1 MKTTGI
7 PGHVCVTESQSFRF
21 ALEKENGKWKKEK
34 ERLEAGAQNKWKI
47 SEEVGARKD
56 AFFPQIPLNLLPPPP
71 PPLMHCAIWKLRAG
85 NSRKKIQKIKLRF
98 EPPTTARFHFWV
110 LGLFVIWIASGVG
123 CSAAP
128 KHHQPVNQSS
138 VKKIQDSKIKDSV
151 YLPFYLKYELFIYKN
166 YTSRWSVYAQW
177 FFFCWNINCYV
188 CFHPRVALTR
198 D

>member
-1 MKTTGI
+1 MLWI
-7 PGHVCVTESQSFRF
+7 LPGYACVTESQSFRF

-34 ERLEAGAQNKWKI
+34 ERLEAGANKWKI
-47 SEEVGARKD
+47 GEEVGARKD
-56 AFFPQIPLNLLPPPP
+56 AFFPQIPLNLLPHPRPRWCIVP
-71 PPLMHCAIWKLRAG
+71 YG
-85 NSRKKIQKIKLRF
+85 NWELGIPGKKIQKIKLRF

>member
-1 MKTTGI
+1 MEKKKKNVWKSARRTSGRLARRLGRERTHFFPRSLSI
-7 PGHVCVTESQSFRF
+7 SSPTPAPADALCHMETESW
-21 ALEKENGKWKKEK
+21 E
-34 ERLEAGAQNKWKI
+34 
-47 SEEVGARKD
+47 
-56 AFFPQIPLNLLPPPP
+56 FPE
-71 PPLMHCAIWKLRAG
+71 
-85 NSRKKIQKIKLRF
+85 KIQKIKLRF

-166 YTSRWSVYAQW
+166 YTSCWSVYAQL